1 MARKGGN
8 PETYFKSN
16 YGGKVAK
23 KAVGVKLPLELDA
36 YVRSLESPSDWLRE
50 AAIEKYQREQL
61 HREQAS

>member
-16 YGGKVAK
+16 YSGKVAK

-36 YVRSLESPSDWLRE
+36 YVRSRLVPFGLVARSCDRKISTRTVM
-50 AAIEKYQREQL
+50 
-61 HREQAS
+61 